1 MSPVSPPAVRP
12 GVWLKVSQMDGV
24 RPSSRT
30 APSIWY
36 AEVAAPQRKTEGKA
50 TGVTGVAESGM
61 EALPLW
67 SLRTDESADEEEE
80 GRAGPYRTGVGREDG
95 RRGVG
100 RRRAARDGDGPAG
113 RPGASALHGT
123 LHDAAHDL
131 LAEDGEHDQQ
141 RQRAQQRTGHDQGLV
156 RGVAAAE
163 CRHRDLHGRV
173 AVLGQ

>member
-95 RRGVG
+95 EGE
-100 RRRAARDGDGPAG
+100 AAGDGLPGAG
-113 RPGASALHGT
+113 TSRPGGRGRQPFTAPCMMPPTICLPKMANTISSGSVPSSAPAMIR
-123 LHDAAHDL
+123 DWS
-131 LAEDGEHDQQ
+131 
-141 RQRAQQRTGHDQGLV
+141 
-156 RGVAAAE
+156 GV
-163 CRHRDLHGRV
+163 
-173 AVLGQ
+173 